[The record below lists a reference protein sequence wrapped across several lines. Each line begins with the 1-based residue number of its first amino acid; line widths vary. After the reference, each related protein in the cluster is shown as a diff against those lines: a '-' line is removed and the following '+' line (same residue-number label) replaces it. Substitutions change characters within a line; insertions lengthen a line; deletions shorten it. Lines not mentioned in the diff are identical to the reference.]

1 MQMEEGCMLI
11 HRRAITLA
19 LAVTFIATLALSCGD
34 DDDFTGP
41 DNDEPIDLVKVE
53 RVSALSTDT
62 GVKVDVT
69 FSNATPLSALEVPLR
84 VTGSGF
90 TIDSVSF
97 SDSRIAWVDDT
108 ISTILPAESSIILAA
123 IEYDSV
129 IVEGHGLLGSI
140 YFTLNQASQ
149 GETLTIDTVTV
160 DMIPIFHSLVY
171 QDTSAAVLEIVP
183 AFEPGEISVLF

>member
-1 MQMEEGCMLI
+1 MSI
-11 HRRAITLA
+11 HKKAIVLTF
-19 LAVTFIATLALSCGD
+19 AVVLTATLLLSCGD
-34 DDDFTGP
+34 DDDSTGP
-41 DNDEPIDLVKVE
+41 VGGEPIDLVRVE
-53 RVSALSTDT
+53 RVSALSTET

-69 FSNATPLSALEVPLR
+69 FSNITPLSALEVPLR

-97 SDSRIAWVDDT
+97 ADSRIAWVDDT
-108 ISTILPAESSIILAA
+108 ISTILPAENSVILAA

-129 IVEGHGLLGSI
+129 IVEGDGLLGSI
-140 YFTLNQASQ
+140 YFTLSEASQ

-160 DMIPIFHSLVY
+160 DMSPIFHSLVY